1 MKCALAVNHPKTHD
15 RAILQNEMVNVKM
28 VDINLDMWTGN
39 SLTISFPNQI
49 DMSLHCLRTRK
60 SI

>member
-28 VDINLDMWTGN
+28 VDVNLDMWTGN
-39 SLTISFPNQI
+39 SPTISFPNQI
-49 DMSLHCLRTRK
+49 DM
-60 SI
+60 

>member
-28 VDINLDMWTGN
+28 VDVNLDIVKVLEELLLF
-39 SLTISFPNQI
+39 SELY
-49 DMSLHCLRTRK
+49 
-60 SI
+60 